1 MLRKWIGIA
10 SVIAM
15 AAVLLAADASQA
27 RERRLFGRRNRGYEY
42 DTNTYVAPEGAV
54 VASSDMTVMP
64 SQERRL
70 SGRRNRGTVYGSNTY
85 VEPNAPLMMPSDTP
99 RAERRSDYYSPEGSR
114 VTGGEMPV
122 IIDVLTPATAE
133 ITFEGAKTTQT
144 GSRRLFISPPIKS
157 GQNYIYEIKVKWLEN
172 GKPIAHTRTVP
183 VRAGQRLM
191 VDLTRELPTNQQ

>member
-27 RERRLFGRRNRGYEY
+27 RERRLFGRRNRGSEY
-42 DTNTYVAPEGAV
+42 DTSTYVASDGAV
-54 VASSDMTVMP
+54 VAPSDVTMMP
-64 SQERRL
+64 SQERRV
-70 SGRRNRGTVYGSNTY
+70 SGRRNRGTTYGSNAY
-85 VEPNAPLMMPSDTP
+85 VAPNGAIMTPSDTP
-99 RAERRSDYYSPEGSR
+99 GVQRRSDYYSPDGSR
-114 VTGGEMPV
+114 AISGEMPV

-157 GQNYIYEIKVKWLEN
+157 GQNYIYEIKVKWLES
-172 GKPIAHTRTVP
+172 GQEITRTRKLP

-191 VDLTRELPTNQQ
+191 VDLTREMPTTQQ

>member
-27 RERRLFGRRNRGYEY
+27 RERRLFGRRNRGSDY
-42 DTNTYVAPEGAV
+42 DTSTYVVSEGAV
-54 VASSDMTVMP
+54 VASSDMTMMP

-70 SGRRNRGTVYGSNTY
+70 SGRRNRGTAYGSNAY
-85 VEPNAPLMMPSDTP
+85 VAPNGAIMPTSDTP
-99 RAERRSDYYSPEGSR
+99 GVQRRSDYYSPEGSR
-114 VTGGEMPV
+114 VTGSEMPV

-157 GQNYIYEIKVKWLEN
+157 GQNYIYEINVKWLEN
-172 GKPIAHTRTVP
+172 GKPIAHTRKLP

-191 VDLTRELPTNQQ
+191 VDLTREMPTNQQ